1 LYIKTWNKQDPL
13 RAVTISILSLIV
25 SCGYLI
31 HLAERK
37 HPLDCSDASGAFSS
51 ISNCMWLVIITIST
65 VGYGDLSTVTVLGRL
80 ISLLTAFIGLMI
92 SATLIGIVQE
102 RLTLSDDEFKVIQV
116 LEEENRMKQY
126 QEQALQCVEA
136 FLKIYVRKY
145 RLVKKKVPYSYN

>member
-1 LYIKTWNKQDPL
+1 
-13 RAVTISILSLIV
+13 
-25 SCGYLI
+25 LI

-37 HPLDCSDASGAFSS
+37 HPLDCSDPSGAFSS

-80 ISLLTAFIGLMI
+80 LSLLTAFIGLMI

-102 RLTLSDDEFKVIQV
+102 RITLSDDENKVIQV

-126 QEQALQCVEA
+126 
-136 FLKIYVRKY
+136 
-145 RLVKKKVPYSYN
+145 